1 MRTTF
6 RTVYI
11 LVVHL
16 LLDARVML
24 IASKKINFLEL
35 FKILQEDEKKP
46 SSKIKTPSSSANI
59 NTLGKDLSLHV
70 LDPRDE
76 ELNIFGVPWTEQK
89 TPEKVAQ
96 NFNKKLEGCFCS
108 ELVISCIKTVLKE
121 TETWDYHNK
130 HSHIYWNTWDWSLK
144 RFFCNEPI
152 ETWVKDLHSVLN
164 QDGIHLMVTLLSK
177 YS

>member
-76 ELNIFGVPWTEQK
+76 ELDIFGVP
-89 TPEKVAQ
+89 
-96 NFNKKLEGCFCS
+96 
-108 ELVISCIKTVLKE
+108 
-121 TETWDYHNK
+121 
-130 HSHIYWNTWDWSLK
+130 
-144 RFFCNEPI
+144 
-152 ETWVKDLHSVLN
+152 
-164 QDGIHLMVTLLSK
+164 
-177 YS
+177 